1 MPSICQE
8 SREYSQRAGAAA
20 KMVHFLA
27 PIKGI
32 QRRDTKK
39 MWSGPKLLERER
51 EGPANNPLL
60 MKGITGD
67 EQHSKADKKP
77 VQLGKSGCCLHLCI
91 LDHPVQ
97 RTLQKYVGEKNRA
110 L

>member
-1 MPSICQE
+1 
-8 SREYSQRAGAAA
+8 
-20 KMVHFLA
+20 
-27 PIKGI
+27 
-32 QRRDTKK
+32 

-51 EGPANNPLL
+51 EREKILQITHYHH
-60 MKGITGD
+60 MKGFTGD

-91 LDHPVQ
+91 LDPRTEHIAKVQ
-97 RTLQKYVGEKNRA
+97 PIGKYVSEKNRA